1 MSLLIEIMWDRPVS
15 PVINHLTIPETESVL
30 IEPVT
35 RLLYPHYCSLPL
47 GPFCLGLRP
56 LARYYVTKDANELY
70 FSHESPRE
78 IGSRSSPLAFS
89 SGVSV
94 NSCSTTNLS
103 LGKTYIEH
111 CVQPR
116 EIGSRPS
123 PLVFSSGVRVIS
135 CSTTNSCPS
144 MTYIEH
150 CVQPREIGSRSSP
163 QALTSGIS
171 VISCSTTNSCPGMT
185 YIEQC
190 SAT

>member
-56 LARYYVTKDANELY
+56 LARHV
-70 FSHESPRE
+70 
-78 IGSRSSPLAFS
+78 RS
-89 SGVSV
+89 
-94 NSCSTTNLS
+94 S

-116 EIGSRPS
+116 EIGSRS
-123 PLVFSSGVRVIS
+123 
-135 CSTTNSCPS
+135 
-144 MTYIEH
+144 
-150 CVQPREIGSRSSP
+150 
-163 QALTSGIS
+163 
-171 VISCSTTNSCPGMT
+171 
-185 YIEQC
+185 
-190 SAT
+190 